1 MPYQH
6 RYETRSSRTRGQ
18 PSEHRNDTRSSTA
31 RGQPSEHR
39 NDTRSSIARSQP
51 SQHHL
56 DNQQQQRLDDP
67 QQQHLNEHQHYSS
80 FDYSTSSRSPETR
93 AVSSSYD
100 SGQDLLRSYDN
111 QYGRRNNHD
120 EYYSRDNI
128 DTSRN
133 RNRNQSLRPDA
144 NAPFGYQLSCTGQR
158 YPAPDPN
165 QLWLVKELNG
175 AQTERTTREIENL
188 SGYWSTTPHGTQYF
202 HRTVPI
208 EVCIAIRQSF
218 VLANNH

>member
-6 RYETRSSRTRGQ
+6 RYE
-18 PSEHRNDTRSSTA
+18 TRSSTA

-39 NDTRSSIARSQP
+39 YDTRSSTARGQL

-56 DNQQQQRLDDP
+56 DDRQQQHMNNRQQQRSNNQQQQHLD
-67 QQQHLNEHQHYSS
+67 NRQHYSS

-93 AVSSSYD
+93 EVSSSYD

-133 RNRNQSLRPDA
+133 RDRNQSLRPDA

-158 YPAPDPN
+158 YPAPNPN

-208 EVCIAIRQSF
+208 EVCIAIRQSS